1 MSVRA
6 ITPQQHDNFRNLY
19 RDVFWFGVLAGS
31 TMGFI
36 AIYATRLGAS
46 SLQISLLTAGPAA
59 FNLIFS
65 LPMGQWL
72 VGRSLASAAFWSAVL
87 QRLGFVLLIPLPLLT
102 GDQFQVWVIVLFTLV
117 MAIPGTLL
125 AISFN
130 ALLAEVVP
138 PDWRAE
144 VVGKRNAIVAVSLTT
159 STLLSGQILVRIVFP
174 YNYMIVYV
182 IGAIGAAL
190 STYYLGRINL
200 NGSLAWH
207 IERPSGGWLRSI
219 LESIHNVFRFRKAD
233 PSPQGKRLT
242 RANFQKLLH
251 LDLLRSPFGF
261 FMLSYLLFYT
271 FQYLGIPLFP
281 IYQVR
286 VLNLSD
292 SVISLGNGLFYAAM
306 FLLSIRIMEIST
318 RLGHRRVLISG
329 AIIFFSYPLLLGLAQ
344 GPGLFW
350 VASLMGGGAW
360 ALTNAGLTNRLMER
374 VPEQQR
380 PAGMTLHNLALNLG
394 ILAGSLG
401 APLAANR
408 FGLQPSLFLDAGLR
422 LLAGI
427 LFIFWA

>member
-1 MSVRA
+1 MSVRE
-6 ITPQQHDNFRNLY
+6 ITPQLKYNFRNLY
-19 RDVFWFGVLAGS
+19 LDVFWFGVLAGS

-36 AIYATRLGAS
+36 AIYSTRLGAT

-59 FNLIFS
+59 FNLLFS
-65 LPMGQWL
+65 LPIGQWL
-72 VGRSLASAAFWSAVL
+72 EGRPLPSAAFWSAVL

-102 GDQFQVWVIVLFTLV
+102 GEQFQIWAIVIFTLL

-138 PDWRAE
+138 PAWRAE
-144 VVGKRNAIVAVSLTT
+144 VVGKRNAIVAVSLTV
-159 STLLSGQILVRIVFP
+159 STLLSGQILGRVVFP
-174 YNYMIVYV
+174 YNYIFVFV
-182 IGAIGAAL
+182 IGAVGAAL

-200 NGSLAWH
+200 NGSPAWH
-207 IERPSGGWLRSI
+207 VERPPNGWFRAGLEHWRSFI
-219 LESIHNVFRFRKAD
+219 QFIQLH
-233 PSPQGKRLT
+233 PSSRPKHLSRPD
-242 RANFQKLLH
+242 FQKLFH
-251 LDLLRSPFGF
+251 LDLLRSPFGL

-306 FLLSIRIMEIST
+306 FLLSIRIVDISS

-329 AIIFFSYPLLLGLAQ
+329 ALTFFSYPLLLGLAQ

-350 VASLMGGGAW
+350 VASMMGGGAW

-374 VPEQQR
+374 VPDEQR

-394 ILAGSLG
+394 ILVGSLG
-401 APLAANR
+401 APVVSSLI
-408 FGLQPSLFLDAGLR
+408 GLQPSIFLDAGLR